1 MYLYGIDYT
10 YIIFVVPALILS
22 LIAQVLVKGRF
33 SRFDKV
39 ISKRNLT
46 GAQAAQ
52 LLLQKNNIYDVKIV
66 HINGQLSDNYNPS
79 TKILSLSDSTYNSTS
94 IAAIGVAAHETG
106 HAIQHAVGYSP
117 LCLRS
122 TLVPAANIGSQF
134 GPTLAVLGIIFGGTS
149 KASDYISIFQLIT
162 NIGIILF
169 SLAVLFYII
178 TLPVEFNASRRALKI
193 LRDSNT
199 LNTTELKGVKKVL
212 SAAAMTYVASAIT
225 AIGSLIR
232 LIVLS
237 NTRHR
242 DYN

>member
-117 LCLRS
+117 LSLRS

-149 KASDYISIFQLIT
+149 KASDYVSIFQLIT

-193 LRDSNT
+193 LWDSNT
-199 LNTTELKGVKKVL
+199 LNTTELKCVKKVL

-237 NTRHR
+237 NRRHR
-242 DYN
+242 D

>member
-1 MYLYGIDYT
+1 M
-10 YIIFVVPALILS
+10 
-22 LIAQVLVKGRF
+22 
-33 SRFDKV
+33 
-39 ISKRNLT
+39 
-46 GAQAAQ
+46 
-52 LLLQKNNIYDVKIV
+52 
-66 HINGQLSDNYNPS
+66 
-79 TKILSLSDSTYNSTS
+79 
-94 IAAIGVAAHETG
+94 
-106 HAIQHAVGYSP
+106 
-117 LCLRS
+117 
-122 TLVPAANIGSQF
+122 
-134 GPTLAVLGIIFGGTS
+134 AVLGIIFGGTS

-237 NTRHR
+237 NRRHR
-242 DYN
+242 D

>member
-117 LCLRS
+117 LSLRS
-122 TLVPAANIGSQF
+122 TLVSAANIGSQF

-237 NTRHR
+237 NRRHR
-242 DYN
+242 D

>member
-33 SRFDKV
+33 SRFDKI

-94 IAAIGVAAHETG
+94 IAAIGVAANETG

-117 LCLRS
+117 LSLRS

-237 NTRHR
+237 NRRHR
-242 DYN
+242 D

>member
-117 LCLRS
+117 LSLRS

-169 SLAVLFYII
+169 TLAVLFYII
-178 TLPVEFNASRRALKI
+178 TLPVEFNASRQVLKI

-199 LNTTELKGVKKVL
+199 LSTTELKGVKKVL
-212 SAAAMTYVASAIT
+212 TAAAMTYVASAIT

-237 NTRHR
+237 NRRHR
-242 DYN
+242 D

>member
-33 SRFDKV
+33 SRFDKI

-106 HAIQHAVGYSP
+106 HAIQLAVGYSP
-117 LCLRS
+117 LSLRS

-237 NTRHR
+237 NRRHR
-242 DYN
+242 D

>member
-22 LIAQVLVKGRF
+22 LITQVLVKGRF
-33 SRFDKV
+33 SRFDKI

-117 LCLRS
+117 LSLRS

-237 NTRHR
+237 NRRHR
-242 DYN
+242 D

>member
-237 NTRHR
+237 NRRHR
-242 DYN
+242 D

>member
-52 LLLQKNNIYDVKIV
+52 LLLQKNNIYDVKII

-117 LCLRS
+117 LSLRS

-237 NTRHR
+237 NRRHR
-242 DYN
+242 D

>member
-117 LCLRS
+117 LSLRS

-134 GPTLAVLGIIFGGTS
+134 GPTLAVLGIIFGGIS

-237 NTRHR
+237 NRRHR
-242 DYN
+242 D

>member
-33 SRFDKV
+33 SRFDKI

-117 LCLRS
+117 LSLRS

-237 NTRHR
+237 NRRHR
-242 DYN
+242 D

>member
-33 SRFDKV
+33 SRFDKI

-117 LCLRS
+117 LSLRS

-225 AIGSLIR
+225 AIGSLLR

-237 NTRHR
+237 NRRHR
-242 DYN
+242 D

>member
-46 GAQAAQ
+46 DAQAAQ

-117 LCLRS
+117 LSLRS

-237 NTRHR
+237 NRRHR
-242 DYN
+242 D

>member
-22 LIAQVLVKGRF
+22 LIAKVLVKGRF
-33 SRFDKV
+33 SRFDKI

-117 LCLRS
+117 LSLRS

-193 LRDSNT
+193 LRDRNT

-237 NTRHR
+237 NRRHR
-242 DYN
+242 D

>member
-33 SRFDKV
+33 SRFDKI

-117 LCLRS
+117 LSLRS

-169 SLAVLFYII
+169 TLAVLFYII
-178 TLPVEFNASRRALKI
+178 TLPVEFNASRRALCIPRSKKDI
-193 LRDSNT
+193 GA
-199 LNTTELKGVKKVL
+199 LKKGQSALKRGQLKKCQ
-212 SAAAMTYVASAIT
+212 I
-225 AIGSLIR
+225 
-232 LIVLS
+232 
-237 NTRHR
+237 
-242 DYN
+242 

>member
-33 SRFDKV
+33 SRFDKI

-94 IAAIGVAAHETG
+94 IAAIGVAAHETE

-117 LCLRS
+117 LSLRS

-169 SLAVLFYII
+169 TLAVLFYII

-237 NTRHR
+237 NRRHR
-242 DYN
+242 D

>member
-52 LLLQKNNIYDVKIV
+52 LLLQKNNIYDVKII

-117 LCLRS
+117 LSLRS

-193 LRDSNT
+193 LWDSNT

-237 NTRHR
+237 NRRHR
-242 DYN
+242 D

>member
-117 LCLRS
+117 LSLRS

-149 KASDYISIFQLIT
+149 KASDYVSIFQLIT

-193 LRDSNT
+193 LWDSNT

-237 NTRHR
+237 NRRHR
-242 DYN
+242 D

>member
-117 LCLRS
+117 LSLRS

-232 LIVLS
+232 SIVLS
-237 NTRHR
+237 NRRHR
-242 DYN
+242 D

>member
-33 SRFDKV
+33 SRFDKI

-117 LCLRS
+117 LSLRS

-178 TLPVEFNASRRALKI
+178 TP
-193 LRDSNT
+193 
-199 LNTTELKGVKKVL
+199 
-212 SAAAMTYVASAIT
+212 
-225 AIGSLIR
+225 
-232 LIVLS
+232 
-237 NTRHR
+237 
-242 DYN
+242 

>member
-1 MYLYGIDYT
+1 M
-10 YIIFVVPALILS
+10 
-22 LIAQVLVKGRF
+22 
-33 SRFDKV
+33 
-39 ISKRNLT
+39 
-46 GAQAAQ
+46 
-52 LLLQKNNIYDVKIV
+52 
-66 HINGQLSDNYNPS
+66 
-79 TKILSLSDSTYNSTS
+79 
-94 IAAIGVAAHETG
+94 
-106 HAIQHAVGYSP
+106 
-117 LCLRS
+117 
-122 TLVPAANIGSQF
+122 
-134 GPTLAVLGIIFGGTS
+134 AVLGIIFGGTS

-193 LRDSNT
+193 LRDRNT

-237 NTRHR
+237 NRRHR
-242 DYN
+242 D

>member
-117 LCLRS
+117 LSFACSSCKYWL
-122 TLVPAANIGSQF
+122 
-134 GPTLAVLGIIFGGTS
+134 
-149 KASDYISIFQLIT
+149 SIW
-162 NIGIILF
+162 
-169 SLAVLFYII
+169 
-178 TLPVEFNASRRALKI
+178 
-193 LRDSNT
+193 
-199 LNTTELKGVKKVL
+199 
-212 SAAAMTYVASAIT
+212 TYVGCSWNYFWWYFK
-225 AIGSLIR
+225 SF
-232 LIVLS
+232 
-237 NTRHR
+237 
-242 DYN
+242 

>member
-94 IAAIGVAAHETG
+94 IAAIGVAAH
-106 HAIQHAVGYSP
+106 
-117 LCLRS
+117 
-122 TLVPAANIGSQF
+122 
-134 GPTLAVLGIIFGGTS
+134 
-149 KASDYISIFQLIT
+149 
-162 NIGIILF
+162 
-169 SLAVLFYII
+169 
-178 TLPVEFNASRRALKI
+178 
-193 LRDSNT
+193 
-199 LNTTELKGVKKVL
+199 
-212 SAAAMTYVASAIT
+212 
-225 AIGSLIR
+225 
-232 LIVLS
+232 
-237 NTRHR
+237 
-242 DYN
+242 

>member
-117 LCLRS
+117 LSLRS

-193 LRDSNT
+193 LWDSNT

-237 NTRHR
+237 NRRHR
-242 DYN
+242 D

>member
-117 LCLRS
+117 LSLRS

-232 LIVLS
+232 LIV
-237 NTRHR
+237 
-242 DYN
+242 

>member
-1 MYLYGIDYT
+1 MI
-10 YIIFVVPALILS
+10 
-22 LIAQVLVKGRF
+22 VKQNLR
-33 SRFDKV
+33 V
-39 ISKRNLT
+39 I
-46 GAQAAQ
+46 
-52 LLLQKNNIYDVKIV
+52 
-66 HINGQLSDNYNPS
+66 
-79 TKILSLSDSTYNSTS
+79 SDSTYNSTS

-117 LCLRS
+117 LSLRS

-169 SLAVLFYII
+169 TLAVLFYII

-237 NTRHR
+237 NRRHR
-242 DYN
+242 D

>member
-117 LCLRS
+117 LSLRS

-169 SLAVLFYII
+169 TLAVLFYII

-237 NTRHR
+237 NRRYR
-242 DYN
+242 D